1 MCTNRQKTKKKVV
14 NFFDEMDEMEI
25 HETFAVFSINVDL
38 FTFLSDQISFCQV
51 EVQVLG
57 LIIGYS
63 IHLWAWAHE
72 G

>member
-1 MCTNRQKTKKKVV
+1 MCANRQKTKKKVV
-14 NFFDEMDEMEI
+14 NFFDEI

-38 FTFLSDQISFCQV
+38 FTFLSDQISLCQV
-51 EVQVLG
+51 QVQVLG